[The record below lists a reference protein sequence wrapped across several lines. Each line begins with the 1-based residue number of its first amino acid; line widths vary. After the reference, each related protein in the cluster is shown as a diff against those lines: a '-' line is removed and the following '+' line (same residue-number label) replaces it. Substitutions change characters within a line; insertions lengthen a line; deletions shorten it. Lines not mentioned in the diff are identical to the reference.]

1 MPVNSQ
7 NIKDV
12 EMQVIDKVGN
22 PVNVMVVKAALESM
36 GIREKD
42 VIVDYGYCTLM
53 ELAKLVYKSIKQRNP
68 KEVLNINERKPKNLN
83 KSIPISDYLWVK
95 AKLFAKYYPLGIFHL
110 MPVFIQ
116 IASIIV
122 YGYSLWTYMGF
133 NIIQSTSVVFGVIL
147 GIVLS
152 GGYVQMLGRQASFY
166 WNHKEYYKTKI
177 VTKRLVISGIK
188 GMTAVF
194 AFLLIINYVLGT
206 YPTGFVLVTICYGF
220 LIGLLLLVMAPYHA
234 IRQRWVISVVIVVSS
249 LFALMLHFYT
259 SFHIYITQWLSI
271 VLAISLS
278 QLYLYLFFK
287 LKITK
292 DKPENLKPRQLMVI
306 YKNYPYF
313 FYGILIYVFIFIDRF
328 LAWSA
333 DIELTYRYLFLYE
346 KSYEIGMDLAIVVF
360 FILVGVMEYAI
371 ASFTKFMDLKQRSIM
386 VVDKHNF
393 GKSLFKNYKN
403 HVLILFVMLLLVSM
417 FLYCFITNSWGY
429 QTSFGEQIDVLSIRV
444 CVIGGLGYFFLSW
457 AMLNAL
463 YLFTLNRPN
472 EVLKALIVSSIINF
486 TIGFF
491 ISRWV
496 SYEYSVVGM
505 LTGSVVFMVY
515 TTNHIKA
522 YFKQLD
528 FYYYAAY

>member
-12 EMQVIDKVGN
+12 EIQVIDKVGN
-22 PVNVMVVKAALESM
+22 PVSIMVVKAALESM

-42 VIVDYGYCTLM
+42 VLTDYGYNTLT
-53 ELAKLVYKSIKQRNP
+53 ELAELVFNSIKQKNP
-68 KEVLNINERKPKNLN
+68 KAVLNLNERKPKNLN

-116 IASIIV
+116 IVSIIV

-147 GIVLS
+147 GIILS

-177 VTKRLVISGIK
+177 VTNRLVVSGIK
-188 GMTAVF
+188 GMATVF
-194 AFLLIINYVLGT
+194 LFLLLVNYVLGT
-206 YPTGFVLVTICYGF
+206 YPTSFVLVTITYAF
-220 LIGLLLLVMAPYHA
+220 LIGLLLLVMAPFHA
-234 IRQRWVISVVIVVSS
+234 IRQRWVISGVIVVSS
-249 LFALMLHFYT
+249 VFALVLHFYT
-259 SFHIYITQWLSI
+259 SLHIYITQWLSI
-271 VLAISLS
+271 LLAIGLT
-278 QLYLYLFFK
+278 QFYLYLFFK
-287 LKITK
+287 SKITK
-292 DKPENLKPRQLMVI
+292 DKPENLKPRQLMVV

-371 ASFTKFMDLKQRSIM
+371 ASFTKFMDVKQRSIL
-386 VVDKHNF
+386 VVDKQNF
-393 GKSLFKNYKN
+393 GKNLYKNYKN
-403 HVLILFVMLLLVSM
+403 HVVILFVVLLVASV
-417 FLYCFITNSWGY
+417 FLYYFITSPWGY
-429 QTSFGEQIDVLSIRV
+429 QSSFGEQIDVLSIRV
-444 CVIGGLGYFFLSW
+444 SVIGGLGYFFLSW

-486 TIGFF
+486 TVGFF

-496 SYEYSVVGM
+496 SYEYSVVG
-505 LTGSVVFMVY
+505 LLIGSVVFMVY
-515 TTNHIKA
+515 TTKHVKE